1 MVEEKV
7 SPGSLELIADRDN
20 FYQFINFIEN
30 YIAKI
35 GIQKEDATNILLA
48 SEEIIINI
56 ISYAYENE
64 KGTIKIDLSN
74 DKGRINLNFTDYG
87 KPFNPLKI
95 NETDISL
102 PLEKRGEGGYGILIV
117 KKIMDS
123 VHYEYRDGKNV
134 LTVTKH
140 INN

>member
-1 MVEEKV
+1 M

>member
-7 SPGSLELIADRDN
+7 SPGSLELIAERDN
-20 FYQFINFIEN
+20 FYQFISFIEN

-56 ISYAYENE
+56 INYAYENE

-74 DKGRINLNFTDYG
+74 DKSRIKLNFTDYG
-87 KPFNPLKI
+87 KPFNLLKI

-123 VHYEYRDGKNV
+123 VHYEYRNGKNV